1 MKSDLRPYLLILL
14 CFFFGLLLLNS
25 ALKMF
30 NQEGM
35 ENKEENADDII
46 VAKTEKKVRKPLA

>member
-1 MKSDLRPYLLILL
+1 MKPDLRPYLLILL

-35 ENKEENADDII
+35 ENKEENAADII

>member
-1 MKSDLRPYLLILL
+1 MKPDLRPYLLILL

>member
-1 MKSDLRPYLLILL
+1 MKPDLRPYLLILL
-14 CFFFGLLLLNS
+14 CFFFGLLLLNY

-46 VAKTEKKVRKPLA
+46 VAKTEKKVRKPLD

>member
-1 MKSDLRPYLLILL
+1 
-14 CFFFGLLLLNS
+14 
-25 ALKMF
+25 MF